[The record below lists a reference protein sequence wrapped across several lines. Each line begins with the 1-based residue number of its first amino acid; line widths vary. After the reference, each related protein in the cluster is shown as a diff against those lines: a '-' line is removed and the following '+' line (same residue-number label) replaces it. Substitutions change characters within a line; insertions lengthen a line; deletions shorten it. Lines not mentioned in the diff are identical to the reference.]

1 METRRKPSV
10 TVIGLGNMGSAL
22 ARALLRRGFPVVVW
36 NRTASKAAPLAEAG
50 ATIASSA
57 AAAIAASSLTVVCLL
72 DHEAVMAVLGA
83 PRVNE
88 ALSGRSFVQLT
99 SSVPAQMPAQQ
110 AYVHGCGARFLAGGI
125 MVFPGAIGRPD
136 TPILYAGDASVYDEY
151 RDALTALGGSL
162 RYLGPDPA
170 VAVGAYCT
178 AGIFALGSIG
188 LFLETSAMARAYGIP
203 VDTYYGLARL
213 STDVVFDRL
222 RDSANRLATGNFTG
236 DDASIGMILHA
247 MRDFCV
253 ALKATGVP
261 MHMTQ
266 AFTAQLESAT
276 LAGSAEDDIARLGD
290 LQTTAPSAGAGISI
304 VAENAAIKA
313 ELHAVLKRVEEGFA
327 RGIPPADLMTMWYDD
342 DIIVAGEGDPKATR
356 GFPALLEKAA
366 TMLAE
371 MGPRPRV
378 TFRVDDSVLISG
390 QLAVAMVDANIQ
402 PDFPDA
408 VPANYRMMTTWR
420 PGKRGWRIVRELF
433 AVGAL

>member
-1 METRRKPSV
+1 MERHRKPSV
-10 TVIGLGNMGSAL
+10 TVLGLGNMGSAL

-36 NRTASKAAPLAEAG
+36 NRTPNKAAPLADAG

-57 AAAIAASSLTVVCLL
+57 AAAIAASSLSVVCLL
-72 DHEAVMAVLGA
+72 DHEAVMSVLRA
-83 PRVNE
+83 PGVNE
-88 ALSGRSFVQLT
+88 ALRGRAFVQLT
-99 SSVPAQMPAQQ
+99 SSVPARMPEQQ
-110 AYVHGCGARFLAGGI
+110 AYVHGCGALFLAGGI

-136 TPILYAGDASVYDEY
+136 TPILYAGEASVYDEH
-151 RDALTALGGSL
+151 RDVLTALGGSH
-162 RYLGPDPA
+162 RFLGPDPA
-170 VAVGAYCT
+170 LAVGAYCT

-213 STDVVFDRL
+213 SADVVFDRL

-247 MRDFCV
+247 MREFRA
-253 ALKATGVP
+253 ALEATGVP
-261 MHMTQ
+261 MQMTR
-266 AFTAQLESAT
+266 AFTAQLESANI
-276 LAGSAEDDIARLGD
+276 AGGAEDDIARLGE
-290 LQTTAPSAGAGISI
+290 LQASAPSVGA
-304 VAENAAIKA
+304 VPAAVDGDGAIEA
-313 ELHAVLKRVEEGFA
+313 ELRAVLKRVEEGFA
-327 RGIPPADLMTMWYDD
+327 SGIPPVDLMAMWYDE
-342 DIIVAGEGDPKATR
+342 DIIVAGEGDPRATR

-402 PDFPDA
+402 PDFAGA

-420 PGKRGWRIVRELF
+420 PGKHGWRIVRELF